1 MRGVIPLL
9 VLGWIAATPYAMAQ
23 SVFNGTWRPDPQ
35 HPEPDRPPDVFQ
47 LMNGEYQCRSCRPP
61 YKVKAD
67 GLDQPISGNARFD
80 TLRITVIDEHT
91 VAKAATR
98 AGATVAE
105 SRAQVSP
112 DGRTLTE
119 RQVLSNVGPRKVD
132 FTSRSSRV
140 SEGPQGSHA
149 ISGSWHLIEAD
160 LTNHD
165 EDTDYLVS
173 NGTLSMSDRLG
184 RSFTA
189 RLDGSE
195 APYQGDPDFT
205 SVSLRL
211 IDERTIEESDK
222 KAGKVV
228 KVTRWRVDPDGNTMH
243 ARFDDLQGHVQEQ
256 TGHKISR

>member
-1 MRGVIPLL
+1 MWRVIRLI
-9 VLGWIAATPYAMAQ
+9 VLGWVAVTPSALAQ
-23 SVFNGTWRPDPQ
+23 SLFNGTWRPDPQ
-35 HPEPDRPPDVFQ
+35 RAEPDRPPDVFQ
-47 LMNGEYQCRSCRPP
+47 LMNGEYQCRSCSPP
-61 YKVKAD
+61 YEVKAD
-67 GLDQPISGNARFD
+67 GLDHPISGNSRFD
-80 TLRITVIDEHT
+80 ALRITVVDEHT
-91 VAKAATR
+91 VMKSATR

-112 DGRTLTE
+112 DGRTLIE

-140 SEGPQGSHA
+140 SAGPKGSHA

-189 RLDGSE
+189 RLDGTE
-195 APYQGDPDFT
+195 APYKGDADFT
-205 SVSLRL
+205 SVSLRV

-222 KAGKVV
+222 KDGRIV
-228 KVTRWRVDPDGNTMH
+228 KVTSWRVDPDGTTIH

-256 TGHKISR
+256 TGHKVSR

>member
-1 MRGVIPLL
+1 MRGVMGLV
-9 VLGWIAATPYAMAQ
+9 VLGAIAATPAVMAQ
-23 SVFNGTWRPDPQ
+23 SLFNGTWRPDPDR
-35 HPEPDRPPDVFQ
+35 PEPDRPPDVFQ
-47 LMNGEYQCRSCRPP
+47 LLNGEYECRSCNPP
-61 YKVKAD
+61 YQLKAD
-67 GLDQPISGNARFD
+67 GLDHPIRGNPRFD
-80 TLRITVIDEHT
+80 ALRITVVDEHT
-91 VAKAATR
+91 VTKAATR

-105 SRAQVSP
+105 STAQVSS

-140 SEGPQGSHA
+140 SAGAQGSHA

-165 EDTDYLVS
+165 EDTDYLLS

-195 APYQGDPDFT
+195 APYKGDPDVT
-205 SVSLRL
+205 SVSLKL
-211 IDERTIEESDK
+211 IDERTIEETDK
-222 KAGKVV
+222 KGGKIV
-228 KVTRWRVDPDGNTMH
+228 KVTRWRVDPDGNTIH